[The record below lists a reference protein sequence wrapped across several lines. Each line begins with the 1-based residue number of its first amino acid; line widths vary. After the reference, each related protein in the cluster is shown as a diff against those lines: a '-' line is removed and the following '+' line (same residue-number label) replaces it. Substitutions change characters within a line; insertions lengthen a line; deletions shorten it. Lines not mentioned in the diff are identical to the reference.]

1 MSRWF
6 SLPRPFLA
14 ALATVF
20 AAAAVLYA
28 SVWMYV
34 ERYPG
39 PRVKLGFNKLH
50 NEQYDESAHSI
61 KVGDVVQG
69 SPAEQAGLRAGD
81 HIIGSTGGGSV
92 LPLPTMRLMA
102 AGSPATLSTSLSNAT
117 ATHGLLC
124 CMGSS
129 VLQQRVQHQRDLPR
143 LRPWK

>member
-28 SVWMYV
+28 SVWIYV

-39 PRVKLGFNKLH
+39 PRVELGFNKLH
-50 NEQYDESAHSI
+50 NEPYDESAHSI
-61 KVGDVVQG
+61 TVGDVVQG

-81 HIIGSTGGGSV
+81 RIIGVNG
-92 LPLPTMRLMA
+92 RR
-102 AGSPATLSTSLSNAT
+102 LSTYAPFEEVYFRAQPGDAVDLT
-117 ATHGLLC
+117 I
-124 CMGSS
+124 
-129 VLQQRVQHQRDLPR
+129 QRDGDAWPLVLHGIFHASAEGAAPEGIAKTSA
-143 LRPWK
+143 L